1 MTEGRRFKQTM
12 SLKER
17 LISFAQEARDEAAA
31 LRPGAEQ
38 EDLLNKARQADTAAS
53 IVDWVNSP
61 GLQPLK

>member
-17 LISFAQEARDEAAA
+17 LISFAHEARDEAVA

-38 EDLLNKARQADTAAS
+38 EDLLKARQADTAAR
-53 IVDWVNSP
+53 IAHCVNSA
-61 GLQPLK
+61 GLQPPK